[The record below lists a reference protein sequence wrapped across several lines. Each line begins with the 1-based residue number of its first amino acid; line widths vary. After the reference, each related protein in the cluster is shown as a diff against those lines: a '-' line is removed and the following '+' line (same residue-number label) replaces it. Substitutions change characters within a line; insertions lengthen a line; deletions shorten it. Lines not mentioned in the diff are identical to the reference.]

1 MKILFISLIL
11 ILLSGNVNAIAYCSL
26 RDPVAQIAQLY
37 PQKTNQLSI
46 VKIVDDTIRSQVQFA
61 LPSND
66 LHFSELGQHTLY
78 IAMLGK
84 ESLGYVHVRSEQ
96 SDWGLVEI
104 VWAIDK
110 DLRIRDFVFQRCR
123 SPKKKIA
130 EKGGFK
136 DIFIGKNYQELK
148 ELLSDDG
155 VTAKES
161 VLTIAQSAPE
171 LANVVLRCALKTL
184 LLTDILW
191 GEELKLLQLVKTTHS
206 NNLTKVN

>member
-1 MKILFISLIL
+1 MKILLTLLSKTLLIL
-11 ILLSGNVNAIAYCSL
+11 VLLMLILPSGNVNAIAYCSL
-26 RDPVAQIAQLY
+26 RDPVAQISQLY

-46 VKIVDDTIRSQVQFA
+46 VKTVNDNTRAQVQIA

-84 ESLGYVHVRSEQ
+84 ESLGYIHVRSEQ

-110 DLRIRDFVFQRCR
+110 DLKITNFAFQRCR

-130 EKGGFK
+130 QEIGFK
-136 DIFIGKNYQELK
+136 NIFIGKNYQELK
-148 ELLSDDG
+148 GLLSNDG
-155 VTAKES
+155 VTAKKE
-161 VLTIAQSAPE
+161 VLEKVQQAPE

-184 LLTDILW
+184 LLTEMLW
-191 GEELKLLQLVKTTHS
+191 GDELEEL
-206 NNLTKVN
+206 

>member
-1 MKILFISLIL
+1 MTIRFIIL
-11 ILLSGNVNAIAYCSL
+11 ILTLAMLLLLPGNVNAVAYCSL

-46 VKIVDDTIRSQVQFA
+46 VKTVDDNIRAQVQIA

-66 LHFSELGQHTLY
+66 LHFSELGRHTLY
-78 IAMLGK
+78 IAMKGQ
-84 ESLGYVHVRSEQ
+84 EVLGYVHVRSEQ
-96 SDWGLVEI
+96 SAWGLVEI

-130 EKGGFK
+130 QHSDFK

-148 ELLSDDG
+148 QQLSADG
-155 VTAKES
+155 ITAKPS
-161 VLTIAQSAPE
+161 VLSHAQGAAE

-184 LLTDILW
+184 LLTEILW
-191 GEELKLLQLVKTTHS
+191 GDELAKL
-206 NNLTKVN
+206 